1 MKGAFAGLGLL
12 AAAACVA
19 PQPVDVGRAAFQE
32 NCATCHGERAT
43 GDGRMAVF
51 VPGGV
56 PNLRELS
63 LHNGG
68 TFPEAHVV
76 QVITKVSDLH
86 DGIVA
91 MPDFAAL
98 LDASPA
104 VYIAPDGERIETDAT
119 VLAIVDYLQSIQD

>member
-56 PNLRELS
+56 PNLAAVVVREAQA
-63 LHNGG
+63 H
-68 TFPEAHVV
+68 PHRVHVAHVAE
-76 QVITKVSDLH
+76 
-86 DGIVA
+86 GA
-91 MPDFAAL
+91 
-98 LDASPA
+98 
-104 VYIAPDGERIETDAT
+104 
-119 VLAIVDYLQSIQD
+119 